1 MDINTEECRKLE
13 RYSQDLVCACRRLK
27 DLSTMLDAI
36 DENSIVAVR
45 LYQAESDVLGGY
57 YLNSISKAMQS
68 AMRAEVT
75 SSMRAL
81 EYEIKDLRKL
91 LA

>member
-1 MDINTEECRKLE
+1 MDINTEECRRLE
-13 RYSQDLVCACRRLK
+13 RHSMDLTNACRKLK
-27 DLSTMLDAI
+27 DLSIILDAI

-45 LYQAESDVLGGY
+45 LYKSEHDSSGGY
-57 YLNSISKAMQS
+57 YLSSVSKAMQS

-81 EYEIKDLRKL
+81 EYEIKDLRKR